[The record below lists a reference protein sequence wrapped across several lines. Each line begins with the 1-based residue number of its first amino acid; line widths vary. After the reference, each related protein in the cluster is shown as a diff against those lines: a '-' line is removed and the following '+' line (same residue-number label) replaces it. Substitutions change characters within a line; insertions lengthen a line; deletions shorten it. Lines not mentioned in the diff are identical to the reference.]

1 MNTEILRL
9 VLATLSVAA
18 QAGINYRRLAE
29 EFERIRAEG
38 REPTIVELQESAQR
52 RDDAIDSI

>member
-9 VLATLSVAA
+9 VLAALSVAA
-18 QAGINYRRLAE
+18 EAGMNYRRLAAD
-29 EFERIRAEG
+29 FERIRAEG
-38 REPTIVELQESAQR
+38 REPTVEELRESAER